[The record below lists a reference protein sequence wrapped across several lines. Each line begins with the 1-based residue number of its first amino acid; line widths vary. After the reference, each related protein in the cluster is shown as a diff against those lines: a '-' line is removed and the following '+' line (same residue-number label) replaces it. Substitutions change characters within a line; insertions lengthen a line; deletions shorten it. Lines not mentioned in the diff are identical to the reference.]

1 MKFNNLLLVLSTMLL
16 LSNCTSTNTVEAI
29 IEPVPVVKSTLI
41 DLSLTELQQKMI
53 PYSASQVITFQLHTN
68 ENLAYLAKPREVA
81 KYVTESYASGVQQ
94 LITYEIM
101 KLAILPNQD
110 SLKCML
116 FTVNGYKKQLE
127 ILVEDNLAGK
137 WNYFRL
143 DYDEKSNFY
152 LDKNAS
158 GNTVELNNRLII
170 NGIEYNNVYQVT
182 NLQNDKLWFSL
193 QNGVLKA
200 ELADGR
206 TWNKKG

>member
-1 MKFNNLLLVLSTMLL
+1 MKFNNLFLALSTMLL
-16 LSNCTSTNTVEAI
+16 LSNCTTTNTVEPI

-53 PYSASQVITFQLHTN
+53 PYSASQVITFQIETN
-68 ENLAYLAKPREVA
+68 ENLSYLAKPKEVA
-81 KYVTESYASGVQQ
+81 KYVTESYVNGVQQ
-94 LITYEIM
+94 LTTYEIM

-116 FTVNGYKKQLE
+116 LTVNGLRKRLE
-127 ILVEDNLAGK
+127 VLVEDNLANK
-137 WNYFRL
+137 WNYFHL
-143 DYDEKSNFY
+143 DYDANSNFY
-152 LDKNAS
+152 LNKNAS
-158 GNTVELNNRLII
+158 SNTVELNNRLII
-170 NGIEYNNVYQVT
+170 NGVEYNNVYQVT